1 MALCRWPTTIGGWK
15 TIERSD
21 GSMALK
27 YEESI
32 TGDAIWPEVLATRNF
47 RGRRASKRLVTQRRT
62 HMKSILIAALLGCLA
77 LSTGCLYANVNMP
90 LSYRAPTPSDVTGRQ
105 TGPEVQGESCNY
117 IVLWLVAWGD
127 GGYSAAV
134 ANAKAKSGAQML
146 SDVKADTKLLNVLS
160 LFQRSCT
167 QVTGNAV
174 K

>member
-1 MALCRWPTTIGGWK
+1 
-15 TIERSD
+15 
-21 GSMALK
+21 
-27 YEESI
+27 
-32 TGDAIWPEVLATRNF
+32 
-47 RGRRASKRLVTQRRT
+47 
-62 HMKSILIAALLGCLA
+62 MKSILIAALLGCLA
-77 LSTGCLYANVNMP
+77 LSSGCLYANVNMP

-105 TGPEVQGESCNY
+105 TGPEVQGESCNH

-127 GGYSAAV
+127 GGYSGAV

-160 LFQRSCT
+160 LYQRSCT

>member
-1 MALCRWPTTIGGWK
+1 
-15 TIERSD
+15 
-21 GSMALK
+21 
-27 YEESI
+27 
-32 TGDAIWPEVLATRNF
+32 
-47 RGRRASKRLVTQRRT
+47 
-62 HMKSILIAALLGCLA
+62 
-77 LSTGCLYANVNMP
+77 
-90 LSYRAPTPSDVTGRQ
+90 
-105 TGPEVQGESCNY
+105 
-117 IVLWLVAWGD
+117 VLWLVAWGD